1 MGGGS
6 GGRQLGMSA
15 VSLLTKALSL
25 ELSTVLAS
33 DLIWH
38 SLAGHISPDACL
50 PAVMSRAPAQAHS
63 TDPCCKSQD
72 FQAYLTLR

>member
-1 MGGGS
+1 MLWKGAV
-6 GGRQLGMSA
+6 GGRQLGMST

-50 PAVMSRAPAQAHS
+50 PGLSCPEPLPKPIALTPAASPRTFRH
-63 TDPCCKSQD
+63 T
-72 FQAYLTLR
+72 